1 MGFVT
6 VGRSVVVE
14 RERVQVDA
22 TDGIVVARA
31 AAEHG
36 VHTEAGQILS
46 SWQRAVACACARGG
60 EAGVGGRR
68 RTRQGRGSMSGG
80 ELEAEAASR
89 ASKRPELAARMT
101 ERPAS

>member
-1 MGFVT
+1 MLALVKQAMGFVT

-22 TDGIVVARA
+22 TDGIAVARA

-60 EAGVGGRR
+60 EAG
-68 RTRQGRGSMSGG
+68 S
-80 ELEAEAASR
+80 AAG
-89 ASKRPELAARMT
+89 AAR
-101 ERPAS
+101 AKAGGA

>member
-1 MGFVT
+1 MCAPRGIEKRHGRLGTKLALVKQAMGFVT

-36 VHTEAGQILS
+36 AHAEAGQILS
-46 SWQRAVACACARGG
+46 S
-60 EAGVGGRR
+60 
-68 RTRQGRGSMSGG
+68 
-80 ELEAEAASR
+80 
-89 ASKRPELAARMT
+89 
-101 ERPAS
+101 

>member
-1 MGFVT
+1 MGLT

-36 VHTEAGQILS
+36 AHAEAGQILS
-46 SWQRAVACACARGG
+46 S
-60 EAGVGGRR
+60 
-68 RTRQGRGSMSGG
+68 
-80 ELEAEAASR
+80 
-89 ASKRPELAARMT
+89 
-101 ERPAS
+101 